1 MKAVSI
7 ISIVYGTLGIIW
19 STIILG
25 AIRIQKAMISNIP
38 FPDEVL
44 EIIDIHS
51 MMEAIHGI
59 MSFLMPFVLLIGAV
73 YIVSGILGINARP
86 QAYLFGML
94 AAVFNIFW
102 YVAYVVFL
110 QMELVP
116 LFNFNEFFP
125 AKLFNTL
132 FLLGTIVNAVFYCGY
147 PVFLIIFLSQRR
159 QRV

>member
-25 AIRIQKAMISNIP
+25 VIRLEKAIISNIP
-38 FPDEVL
+38 FPDEAM
-44 EIIDIHS
+44 EIIDIPA
-51 MMEAIHGI
+51 MMEVLHGI
-59 MSFLMPFVLLIGAV
+59 MSFLIPFVMLIGAV
-73 YIVSGILGINARP
+73 YIVSGILGINGKP
-86 QAYLFGML
+86 QSYMFGML

-110 QMELVP
+110 QMELAP
-116 LFNFNEFFP
+116 LFNFSEIFP

-132 FLLGTIVNAVFYCGY
+132 FLLGTIVNAIFYCGY
-147 PVFLIIFLSQRR
+147 PVFLIIFLSQRK
-159 QRV
+159 QRR